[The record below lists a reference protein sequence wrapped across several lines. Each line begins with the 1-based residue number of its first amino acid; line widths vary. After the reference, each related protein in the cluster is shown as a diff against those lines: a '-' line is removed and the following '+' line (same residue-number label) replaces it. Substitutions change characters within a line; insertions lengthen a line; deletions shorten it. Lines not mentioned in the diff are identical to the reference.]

1 MWHPPRPPGSR
12 EHLGSSRAIQAGLSL
27 SFPMLYNKEAGQT
40 ISEALVGFQPF
51 PNHPP
56 ILSPI
61 LPWIPGSPGVPS
73 PARETKLPPQP
84 LPPFCPGFPSSPF
97 PFLPSTLATSEVWHE
112 QASLV

>member
-61 LPWIPGSPGVPS
+61 LPWIPGSPGVWQYVGGRVFGW
-73 PARETKLPPQP
+73 ATKVEIIYILEEMTW
-84 LPPFCPGFPSSPF
+84 GYI
-97 PFLPSTLATSEVWHE
+97 
-112 QASLV
+112 